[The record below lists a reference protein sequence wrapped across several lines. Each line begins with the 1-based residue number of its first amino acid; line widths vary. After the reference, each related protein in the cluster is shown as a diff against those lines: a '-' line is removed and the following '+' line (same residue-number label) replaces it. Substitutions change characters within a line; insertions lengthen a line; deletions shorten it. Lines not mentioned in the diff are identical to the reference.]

1 MKLYIVE
8 YQELDLDGKPIWN
21 DGVWGWLDI
30 AASKEEAKELIEKDK
45 EEVLYREYRIIEKEA
60 E

>member
-21 DGVWGWLDI
+21 DGIWGWLGI
-30 AASKEEAKELIEKDK
+30 TESKEEAKELIKKDK
-45 EEVLYREYRIIEKEA
+45 KEVLYREYRIIEKEVK
-60 E
+60 

>member
-8 YQELDLDGKPIWN
+8 YQELDFDGKPVWN
-21 DGVWGWLDI
+21 DGVWGWLGI
-30 AASKEEAKELIEKDK
+30 AESKEEAKELIEKDK
-45 EEVLYREYRIIEKEA
+45 EEVLDREYRIIVKEA

>member
-8 YQELDLDGKPIWN
+8 YQELDLDGKPIWT
-21 DGVWGWLDI
+21 DGIWGWIGI
-30 AASKEEAKELIEKDK
+30 AASKEEAQELIEKDK
-45 EEVLYREYRIIEKEA
+45 EEILYREYRIIEKEA

>member
-8 YQELDLDGKPIWN
+8 YQELDFDEKPVWD
-21 DGVWGWLDI
+21 DGVWGWLGI
-30 AASKEEAKELIEKDK
+30 AESREEAKEMIEKDK
-45 EEVLYREYRIIEKEA
+45 EETLYREYRIIEKEA

>member
-8 YQELDLDGKPIWN
+8 YQELDLDGKPAWD
-21 DGVWGWLDI
+21 DGVWGWLGI
-30 AASKEEAKELIEKDK
+30 AESREEAKEMIEKDK
-45 EEVLYREYRIIEKEA
+45 EETLYKEYRIIEKEA